1 MDPIDATAVVIASSQ
16 CAVLGPS
23 EFLQSEISAGGP
35 MACTCISVQNG
46 ADHTVIADSNPMSLT
61 LHVFGQSIVASTG
74 IFFLPSAYDTFFFN
88 SAPASFT
95 WIGQ

>member
-1 MDPIDATAVVIASSQ
+1 MRSRGLAKVN
-16 CAVLGPS
+16 
-23 EFLQSEISAGGP
+23 EILSLWRSPLDKVALAEAQALSDRRPRCSLPGYK
-35 MACTCISVQNG
+35 SVFMY
-46 ADHTVIADSNPMSLT
+46 SNPMPLT

>member
-1 MDPIDATAVVIASSQ
+1 MY
-16 CAVLGPS
+16 
-23 EFLQSEISAGGP
+23 
-35 MACTCISVQNG
+35 
-46 ADHTVIADSNPMSLT
+46 SNPTTLT
-61 LHVFGQSIVASTG
+61 LHVFGQSITASTG